1 MNLYQHF
8 KSVTIIDQ
16 HADLEDQLQLDK
28 TLASTID
35 LQTLIVRFWSAQGVI
50 LGKMDTMLADYD
62 KGLKALQNAGHKTLV
77 RKAGGLAVVC
87 DPGILNLTIMF
98 SKKSPKIGGLNESYE
113 FGIQLMR
120 HLLHDSHLDIQE
132 GEVSNSYCPG
142 KYDLSVSGKKIAGM
156 AQYRSKD
163 TVMLMVTL
171 CVSGNQQKRCA
182 LIKNFYDIA
191 NPLND
196 PKYPNIDP
204 KSMETI
210 SALTHKDFSVASIK
224 ESMIQILHKSGIPTN
239 NQ

>member
-16 HADLEDQLQLDK
+16 HAELEDQLHRDK
-28 TLASTID
+28 TLASN
-35 LQTLIVRFWSAQGVI
+35 LNPQTMIVRFWTAQGVI
-50 LGKMDTMLADYD
+50 LGKMDTLLPEYE
-62 KGLKALQNAGHKTLV
+62 KGLKVFQSSGHKTLV

-87 DPGILNLTIMF
+87 DSGILNLTIMF
-98 SKKSPKIGGLNESYE
+98 SKESPLIGGLNESYD

-120 HLLHDSHLDIQE
+120 HLMHDLHMDIQE

-142 KYDLSVSGKKIAGM
+142 KYDLSVKGKKIAGM

-182 LIKNFYDIA
+182 LIKNFYDVA
-191 NPLND
+191 NPLKD
-196 PKYPNIDP
+196 PKYPVIDNQ
-204 KSMETI
+204 SMETI
-210 SALTHKDFSVASIK
+210 SAITHRAYTVANIK
-224 ESMIQILHKSGIPTN
+224 ENMVQILHKSGIPVN